1 VGTVEM
7 YDLESDRWK
16 ILTTMLERSAEAFLC
31 ALSVPATFPTQIAFL
46 DNVSMTSSGFQNL
59 QLKSD
64 LLRAI
69 ID

>member
-1 VGTVEM
+1 VGTVEI
-7 YDLESDRWK
+7 YDLESDRWE

-31 ALSVPATFPTQIAFL
+31 ALSVPATFPTQIAFP
-46 DNVSMTSSGFQNL
+46 DNVSLASSGFKHL
-59 QLKSD
+59 KLKSD